1 MVVSIV
7 RMRLVVQSN
16 MVSTKIT
23 VVSYYE
29 TSYAT
34 LDISPF
40 GLWPEFGKNAPLL
53 MLQDRDKTLEAGG
66 LWKRVSEVMCA
77 RMEAI

>member
-1 MVVSIV
+1 MKRV
-7 RMRLVVQSN
+7 MRR
-16 MVSTKIT
+16 STSRLS
-23 VVSYYE
+23 VY
-29 TSYAT
+29 
-34 LDISPF
+34 
-40 GLWPEFGKNAPLL
+40 GPEIGKNAPLL